1 MLSFKKHAKNR
12 VENQELVL
20 GGEKMDFIMDAPP
33 MLSGDAVEDIKNLRE
48 HIIELQDEL
57 EYTFKR
63 RLASDGE

>member
-1 MLSFKKHAKNR
+1 
-12 VENQELVL
+12 
-20 GGEKMDFIMDAPP
+20 MDFVMDTPP
-33 MLSGDAVEDIKNLRE
+33 MISGDVEEDIKNLRE

>member
-1 MLSFKKHAKNR
+1 
-12 VENQELVL
+12 
-20 GGEKMDFIMDAPP
+20 MDTPP
-33 MLSGDAVEDIKNLRE
+33 MLSGDVQEDIKNLRD

>member
-1 MLSFKKHAKNR
+1 M
-12 VENQELVL
+12 E
-20 GGEKMDFIMDAPP
+20 FIMDTPP
-33 MLSGDAVEDIKNLRE
+33 MLSGDVQEDIKNLRD

>member
-1 MLSFKKHAKNR
+1 
-12 VENQELVL
+12 
-20 GGEKMDFIMDAPP
+20 MDFIMDAPP
-33 MLSGDAVEDIKNLRE
+33 MLSGDAQEDIKNLRE